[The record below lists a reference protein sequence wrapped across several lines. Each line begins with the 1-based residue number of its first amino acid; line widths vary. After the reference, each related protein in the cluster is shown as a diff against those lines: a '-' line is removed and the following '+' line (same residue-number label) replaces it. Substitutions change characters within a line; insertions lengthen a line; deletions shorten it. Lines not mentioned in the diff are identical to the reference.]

1 MPRQRWLFTV
11 PVRQGAPP
19 TGGLS
24 RVKRWP
30 VVPID
35 VQPPPSASVADPH
48 FMQERPLREGM
59 GLYRLLA
66 AGLCQPVE
74 KGSHMAILCSCNARS
89 QKTYKHRVPS

>member
-11 PVRQGAPP
+11 PVRQGAPHRRAEP
-19 TGGLS
+19 S
-24 RVKRWP
+24 QKMARCAHRCP
-30 VVPID
+30 A
-35 VQPPPSASVADPH
+35 PPSASVADPH